1 MGKHAYFGTCLVGG
15 RHEPG
20 SDLEK
25 ECPELRK
32 QRRAAKRASKIVKNI
47 TSEQEVE
54 ENERNTDKV

>member
-32 QRRAAKRASKIVKNI
+32 KRRAAKRASKIVKNI
-47 TSEQEVE
+47 TSEQELK
-54 ENERNTDKV
+54 NASGNDQG